1 MRKRRKFYNGSINH
15 IYQKSA
21 DGNNLFYD
29 YEDFLVFYTILSVC
43 ARSSDIKLLMMC
55 IMYNHL
61 HLLIR
66 TMTVQELSKFMDRVT
81 SWYVLEFN
89 YSIGRKGKLLKKN
102 FGSAPKWNEKSVRTT
117 INYIGNNPVEKHL
130 CEAAEEYRW
139 NFIAYIHSPHPFSEC
154 IRRDKASKAMR
165 KALAEIDS
173 AVDLNIPLKHAQ
185 IRRIFRKLSDTEKEQ
200 IVDYIIY
207 RYLPF
212 DKEELLKYY
221 ESYETMLTAMHSN
234 SGSEYDIR
242 EEWYPEADT
251 AYIEMTEYIRS
262 KWPEKA
268 VRSVITIAPDEKIN
282 LAKELKDN
290 TSGSRRQIARFLHMK
305 EDKLADK

>member
-1 MRKRRKFYNGSINH
+1 MRR
-15 IYQKSA
+15 
-21 DGNNLFYD
+21 
-29 YEDFLVFYTILSVC
+29 
-43 ARSSDIKLLMMC
+43 
-55 IMYNHL
+55 
-61 HLLIR
+61 
-66 TMTVQELSKFMDRVT
+66 
-81 SWYVLEFN
+81 
-89 YSIGRKGKLLKKN
+89 
-102 FGSAPKWNEKSVRTT
+102 
-117 INYIGNNPVEKHL
+117 
-130 CEAAEEYRW
+130 
-139 NFIAYIHSPHPFSEC
+139 
-154 IRRDKASKAMR
+154 
-165 KALAEIDS
+165 ALTEIDS
-173 AVDLNIPLKHAQ
+173 AVELNIPLKHVQ
-185 IRRIFRKLSDTEKEQ
+185 VRRILRKLSDTEKEQ

-207 RYLPF
+207 KYLPF

-234 SGSEYDIR
+234 SGNEYDIR
-242 EEWYPEADT
+242 EEWYPESDT